1 VSKVPWFFK
10 AVMILGAIYALLR
23 LAQIVEAPTVGHVIN
38 AALSVALAA
47 FVNVMIWRTFARR

>member
-1 VSKVPWFFK
+1 
-10 AVMILGAIYALLR
+10 MILGAIYALLR